1 VLKSSGFAID
11 VSKRKPISRLTF
23 VRLSIVAIRDLQ
35 EIEAHWG
42 TVVTERGVGS
52 LNDDITV
59 RNARKDSNL
68 RPRMPSA
75 PNNATLFRDVVD
87 AASDYPQEQS
97 ASRPAAHEFW
107 PNLAA
112 RETTGVKPIEPS

>member
-1 VLKSSGFAID
+1 MLKSSGFAID

-59 RNARKDSNL
+59 RNARKDFEPPTPDAE
-68 RPRMPSA
+68 RPQQC
-75 PNNATLFRDVVD
+75 D
-87 AASDYPQEQS
+87 AV
-97 ASRPAAHEFW
+97 SRC
-107 PNLAA
+107 
-112 RETTGVKPIEPS
+112 R